1 MRYVTRHSMS
11 VAAVTGILLGGI
23 RPAVA
28 DVDPAIHPYKA
39 VYQVVY
45 HGQIVGR
52 SEFSLRYD
60 EQGERYRFS
69 SDSRFRGLL
78 RFISPKPLIERS
90 EFLSAAGKITPL
102 EFWFEDGSRRGR
114 DNVHIAFDWSE
125 GVATATSEEEQENQ
139 YLITQDTLD
148 PGALQVQVMLDMARS
163 ASLGSYTLINGNGLR
178 TYSYAAE
185 ADELIQTPLGEFST
199 HAFAQERVGSSRQIL
214 IWAAPKLHQ
223 LPVRIEQ
230 KRDGKTRV
238 VFLLESVDW
247 LSASAE

>member
-11 VAAVTGILLGGI
+11 VAAVTGILLGGTG
-23 RPAVA
+23 PAVA
-28 DVDPAIHPYKA
+28 DVDPAIRLYEA
-39 VYQVVY
+39 VYQIVY

-125 GVATATSEEEQENQ
+125 GVATATSEEQENQ

-185 ADELIQTPLGEFST
+185 ADELTQTPLGEFST
-199 HAFAQERVGSSRQIL
+199 HAFAQERVGSSRKIL

-247 LSASAE
+247 LSAPAE

>member
-1 MRYVTRHSMS
+1 MS

-28 DVDPAIHPYKA
+28 DVDPAIHPYEA